1 MEKPRPNDC
10 YQSGNGKLYDIS
22 LPQEIPPASMSED
35 KPSKTQ
41 RKKAVH
47 ELRDMGEE
55 LVALNE
61 AQLAQVEMPDFLRD
75 AVVAARDI
83 TAHGARKRQLQYIG
97 KLMRKVDA
105 VPIRARLDV
114 WNAQSR
120 GPTLAHKRTE
130 VWRNRLLDEEGA
142 LAELLREYPR
152 ADATYL
158 QKLMDAT
165 ARERE
170 TGHPPRSFRLL
181 YQALHALMEKGVSR

>member
-1 MEKPRPNDC
+1 MTSAEK
-10 YQSGNGKLYDIS
+10 
-22 LPQEIPPASMSED
+22 

-47 ELRDMGEE
+47 ELQDMGEA
-55 LVALNE
+55 LVGLSE
-61 AQLAQVEMPDFLRD
+61 ERLAQVEMPDFLRD
-75 AVVAARDI
+75 AVMAARGI
-83 TAHGARKRQLQYIG
+83 TAHGARKRQFQYIG

-105 VPIRARLDV
+105 EPIRVKLDA
-114 WNAQSR
+114 WLAQSR
-120 GPTLAHKRTE
+120 GPMLTHKRAE
-130 VWRNRLLDEEGA
+130 EWRNRLLDEDGA
-142 LAELLREYPR
+142 LANLLLEYPR

-181 YQALHALMEKGVSR
+181 YQALHALMERKA